1 MYTHTYTRVYTYSM
15 YICMHTHSHAYVFIW
30 GFFSCRDVRDGNYL
44 VFPQL
49 AIICIVGSKSAS
61 VPSLGKWGLDPKNK
75 NKKMGARQ
83 TRKDRR
89 LSGRRRKVKIQKTFI
104 R

>member
-1 MYTHTYTRVYTYSM
+1 MYLFWV
-15 YICMHTHSHAYVFIW
+15 
-30 GFFSCRDVRDGNYL
+30 FFSCRDVRDGNYL